1 VESRGILHQVNG
13 ITIRPFIYLR
23 TAAALAYDAVL
34 QKPIQERSFP
44 MGLLDGILGNVV
56 GSMLSGNQG
65 GQQNPLESILGGLA
79 GSQVSGGNPLL
90 QIALALLQQ
99 NGGLEGVLGKFRESG
114 MAAQADSWVSTGPN
128 KGISPNELQEA
139 LGSSTI
145 GQVASQLG
153 VSQEQA
159 GSSLS
164 QLLPELINHLTPQ
177 GEVTSESNDAIGEG
191 LDALTRS
198 LGR

>member
-1 VESRGILHQVNG
+1 
-13 ITIRPFIYLR
+13 
-23 TAAALAYDAVL
+23 
-34 QKPIQERSFP
+34 

-79 GSQVSGGNPLL
+79 GSQISGGNPLL

-177 GEVTSESNDAIGEG
+177 GEVTSESNDAIAEG
-191 LDALTRS
+191 LDALTKS